1 MANIYAGE
9 ASRLDQEVLDTVTL
23 LPDDFWVFA
32 EFNTVGRNVDWL
44 IVREAPEGA
53 SAAPSTLIVTELKR
67 LPRPVRGRS
76 TDEPWEML
84 GDDGTWHEFRPANER
99 DINPYW
105 QAVNTA
111 NAIKH
116 WLWNNQPLY
125 AEAAAIANEQ
135 EFAVW
140 PDLLL
145 LGPPGTVHQLP
156 LRPASRFGA
165 WWSSLDDW
173 RRHLE
178 VWRPKKGKP
187 FTAGELARLVEV
199 LRLRP
204 VSVSHRPPVPPRP
217 VFGLEEL
224 TSLVQALQARV
235 ERLEAQVEQL
245 RA

>member
-1 MANIYAGE
+1 
-9 ASRLDQEVLDTVTL
+9 
-23 LPDDFWVFA
+23 
-32 EFNTVGRNVDWL
+32 
-44 IVREAPEGA
+44 
-53 SAAPSTLIVTELKR
+53 
-67 LPRPVRGRS
+67 
-76 TDEPWEML
+76 ML
-84 GDDGTWHEFRPANER
+84 GDDGLWQEIRPTNER

-125 AEAAAIANEQ
+125 ADPAVFANEQ

-145 LGPPGTVHQLP
+145 LGPPGVIHQLP
-156 LRPASRFGA
+156 LRPPTRFGA
-165 WWSSLDDW
+165 WWSNVDDW

-187 FTAGELARLVEV
+187 FTARELERLIDV

-204 VSVSHRPPVPPRP
+204 VPNSDRPFESVQPPSDLDR
-217 VFGLEEL
+217 LAAA
-224 TSLVQALQARV
+224 VQSLQARV
-235 ERLEAQVEQL
+235 ERLEEQIAAL
-245 RA
+245 RG